1 MNRAINYLTC
11 KIFYGI
17 TCDEKIIYYAAVQQH
32 CSTAAAVSGVPLIK
46 KLSS

>member
-1 MNRAINYLTC
+1 MNRAINYLNC

-32 CSTAAAVSGVPLIK
+32 CSSSKWCTLDK
-46 KLSS
+46 KIEFITF